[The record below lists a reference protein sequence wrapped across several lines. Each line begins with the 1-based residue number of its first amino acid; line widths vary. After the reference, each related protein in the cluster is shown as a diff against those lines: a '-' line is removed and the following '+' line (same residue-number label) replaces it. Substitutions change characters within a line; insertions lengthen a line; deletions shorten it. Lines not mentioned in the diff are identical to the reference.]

1 MTRWI
6 AILGCAFVLAIAAP
20 AGFEANAAKKSK
32 SIACAATAMDGK
44 LTKWRCKAG
53 TKCCFNWM
61 ANKGACVAASDIC
74 F

>member
-1 MTRWI
+1 MTRCLMGF
-6 AILGCAFVLAIAAP
+6 ACAFAFALAIP
-20 AGFEANAAKKSK
+20 VGFDAHAAKKSK
-32 SIACAATAMDGK
+32 SIACASKAMDGK
-44 LTKWRCKAG
+44 QTKWRCKAG